1 MYNVNISGWRVRGTV
16 DNRREAS
23 VEMRKIT
30 ADVPSVSVL
39 ISNRIQI
46 WDRRQKVAV
55 EI

>member
-1 MYNVNISGWRVRGTV
+1 MNISERRLRGT
-16 DNRREAS
+16 DNDQWEAS
-23 VEMRKIT
+23 AEMRKFT

-46 WDRRQKVAV
+46 WDIRQQVVV